1 MVIIW
6 NTVGKTMSCL
16 PSMTGNGFYIPP
28 SYGEIG
34 DGLLLFYH
42 HYCTWNA
49 DFLGVSFAM
58 TTFYLFHDSVDTVCV
73 PAPGSAMLR
82 QLCGHWTPVAPSG
95 CVQVTKGFKKPEV
108 F

>member
-1 MVIIW
+1 MDVNEFINQPI
-6 NTVGKTMSCL
+6 TVLLMWVKQCHVYH
-16 PSMTGNGFYIPP
+16 PNGWEWF
-28 SYGEIG
+28 
-34 DGLLLFYH
+34 LH
-42 HYCTWNA
+42 TT

-95 CVQVTKGFKKPEV
+95 CVQVTPKVSRNHQPEII
-108 F
+108 